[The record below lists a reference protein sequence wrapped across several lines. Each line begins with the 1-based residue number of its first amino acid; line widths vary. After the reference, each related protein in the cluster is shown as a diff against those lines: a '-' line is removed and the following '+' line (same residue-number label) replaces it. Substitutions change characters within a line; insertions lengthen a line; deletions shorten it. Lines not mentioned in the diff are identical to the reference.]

1 MNQIEDDKG
10 WLKMELARFLNYS
23 SLCKEGTPTLV
34 LVMGGVAVGKTRY
47 RRQQYSHGYVV
58 LDAGEIFLNL
68 SKGQHVD
75 FPSVLEDQMQRIGS
89 ALAYQALSERRSI
102 VCELIGDQQEATQA
116 MMKAAESV
124 GYKIEMRGLTC
135 DIEVAL
141 ERNQARSIDNISA
154 HFTQHYHMQ
163 WFTEVAARISLENA
177 S

>member
-1 MNQIEDDKG
+1 
-10 WLKMELARFLNYS
+10 
-23 SLCKEGTPTLV
+23 
-34 LVMGGVAVGKTRY
+34 MGGVAVGKTRY

-68 SKGQHVD
+68 SNGQYFD

-89 ALAYQALSERRSI
+89 ALAYQALSERRPI

-116 MMKAAESV
+116 MMKAAKSLR
-124 GYKIEMRGLTC
+124 YKLEVRALTC

-141 ERNQARSIDNISA
+141 ARNQARSIDNISA

-163 WFTEVAARISLENA
+163 WFTEAAARIRLDHTP
-177 S
+177 